1 MQAKEEDGSTRITLP
16 NMLVESVVSW
26 LGADENAS
34 ASTLIDAP
42 ETMHE
47 ADSPL
52 AHARQIR
59 HRPLILFVGDNLDT
73 RELYTLVLANHG
85 FSVIESGEGGR
96 TLDLAVSACPDAIVL
111 DLMKVIG
118 MDIIKRLR
126 ANAITFRTPIL
137 ILTARDT
144 QASGEENLRSVVDA
158 ECAKPCMPADFVDR
172 LKAILISD
180 CP

>member
-1 MQAKEEDGSTRITLP
+1 VTRITLP
-16 NMLVESVVSW
+16 KMLAESVARR
-26 LGADENAS
+26 LGSAREPS

-47 ADSPL
+47 HDSPL
-52 AHARQIR
+52 ARPRQMR

-96 TLDLAVSACPDAIVL
+96 TLDLAVSAAPDAIVL

-118 MDIIKRLR
+118 ADIIKRLR

-144 QASGEENLRSVVDA
+144 PAPAEENLRGAADA

-180 CP
+180 HP